1 MQSQPTPSAARPD
14 RSGLAIASLILGIVS
29 ICLEIPLLCGIPL
42 SGFLLLC
49 TIPFSGVAIIL
60 GALSMRSSRRGMA
73 IAGLILGILTLLLS
87 LGNAA
92 FGAYLGLTG
101 NMFNMQG
108 LQ

>member
-1 MQSQPTPSAARPD
+1 MQAQPTPAAAPSD
-14 RSGLAIASLILGIVS
+14 RSGLAIASLILGILS
-29 ICLEIPLLCGIPL
+29 LCAWLLPLCG
-42 SGFLLLC
+42 
-49 TIPFSGVAIIL
+49 IPFSGVAIIL

-101 NMFNMQG
+101 NNMFNLQG